1 MADDKTRI
9 LSAAEA
15 ARLFT
20 RKPKVVGD
28 KVVFY
33 CDNGHRIVAPLRD
46 GGKRGN
52 CSKCGAP
59 VTVPAAVA
67 DEAAEGATMILS
79 APKESRVT
87 APGESLPPSSREE
100 SAEELPSFAPR
111 AADAATTTADHGLP
125 TVESPV
131 VPAREAAAATPV
143 DEDVE
148 QDAGAAGPVAG
159 DAGGWQF
166 MQPSASAADADEPG
180 GQADGE
186 EGWFGNPDAAVGDGD
201 AGDSEAGDNPTA
213 RLVARLWVEHELGG
227 TLELHLQDGSVIL
240 PQSYEPRWSRGT
252 HGLFAAAA
260 PDGSI
265 TLTAVA
271 WESVQ
276 KIIVRNVKGLP
287 DGMFE

>member
-1 MADDKTRI
+1 VADDKTRI

-33 CDNGHRIVAPLRD
+33 CDNGHRIVAPVRD

-52 CSKCGAP
+52 CSKCAAP

-79 APKESRVT
+79 APKESRV
-87 APGESLPPSSREE
+87 ASPGEGILPASNGEESPAVAPPSGGVSVDEALPAVETAASATAAAEPAAAPPAEEEAGAVE
-100 SAEELPSFAPR
+100 SA
-111 AADAATTTADHGLP
+111 AA
-125 TVESPV
+125 
-131 VPAREAAAATPV
+131 
-143 DEDVE
+143 
-148 QDAGAAGPVAG
+148 

-166 MQPSASAADADEPG
+166 MQPAGATADAEEPLPQADGQEGWFGHPDAADAD
-180 GQADGE
+180 D
-186 EGWFGNPDAAVGDGD
+186 GDGD
-201 AGDSEAGDNPTA
+201 GGDNPTA

-276 KIIVRNVKGLP
+276 KIVVRNVKGLP

>member
-1 MADDKTRI
+1 VADDKTRI

-15 ARLFT
+15 ARLFI

-59 VTVPAAVA
+59 VTVPAAGA
-67 DEAAEGATMILS
+67 EEAAEGATMILS
-79 APKESRVT
+79 APKESRV
-87 APGESLPPSSREE
+87 AVPGESLPPSSREA

-111 AADAATTTADHGLP
+111 AADAATTASVPGVP
-125 TVESPV
+125 TGESPV
-131 VPAREAAAATPV
+131 APALEAAAATSV
-143 DEDVE
+143 EEDVE
-148 QDAGAAGPVAG
+148 QDAGAAGPAAG

-166 MQPSASAADADEPG
+166 MQPSASAADGDEPG

-186 EGWFGNPDAAVGDGD
+186 EGWFGHPDAADGD
-201 AGDSEAGDNPTA
+201 AGDNPTA

>member
-1 MADDKTRI
+1 VADDKTRI
-9 LSAAEA
+9 LTAAEA

-33 CDNGHRIVAPLRD
+33 CDNGHRIVAPVRD

-59 VTVPAAVA
+59 VTVPTAEA
-67 DEAAEGATMILS
+67 DESAAGATMILS
-79 APKESRVT
+79 APKESRVAT
-87 APGESLPPSSREE
+87 PAEGILPASTD
-100 SAEELPSFAPR
+100 EELPSFAPPSGGETAEDALPAVET
-111 AADAATTTADHGLP
+111 AASATAAE
-125 TVESPV
+125 VS
-131 VPAREAAAATPV
+131 AAAPPTEKE
-143 DEDVE
+143 DEAV
-148 QDAGAAGPVAG
+148 ASAAAH
-159 DAGGWQF
+159 AGGWQF
-166 MQPSASAADADEPG
+166 MQPAGAAADAEAPLAE
-180 GQADGE
+180 ADGQ
-186 EGWFGNPDAAVGDGD
+186 EGWFGHPDAADGD
-201 AGDSEAGDNPTA
+201 DGDSGDNPTA

-227 TLELHLQDGSVIL
+227 TLELHLQDGSVIF

-276 KIIVRNVKGLP
+276 KIVVRNVKGLP

>member
-1 MADDKTRI
+1 VADDKTRI
-9 LSAAEA
+9 LTAAEA

-33 CDNGHRIVAPLRD
+33 CDNGHRIVAPVRD

-52 CSKCGAP
+52 CSKCGTP
-59 VTVPAAVA
+59 VTVPAAVE

-79 APKESRVT
+79 APKESRVAT
-87 APGESLPPSSREE
+87 PAEGILPASTGEE
-100 SAEELPSFAPR
+100 SPAVAPPAEGVAAGDALPAVQSGVSANPVDGPAAAPP
-111 AADAATTTADHGLP
+111 ADAEDEAVD
-125 TVESPV
+125 S
-131 VPAREAAAATPV
+131 AAA
-143 DEDVE
+143 
-148 QDAGAAGPVAG
+148 

-166 MQPSASAADADEPG
+166 MQPAGAAADAEAPLAE
-180 GQADGE
+180 ADGQ
-186 EGWFGNPDAAVGDGD
+186 EGWFGYPDAAAANGDDIDGD
-201 AGDSEAGDNPTA
+201 SGDNPTA

-227 TLELHLQDGSVIL
+227 TLELHLQDGSVIF

-276 KIIVRNVKGLP
+276 KIVVRNVKGLP

>member
-1 MADDKTRI
+1 VADDQTRI

-28 KVVFY
+28 KVVFS
-33 CDNGHRIVAPLRD
+33 CDNGHRIVAAVRD

-52 CSKCGAP
+52 CSKCGVP
-59 VTVPAAVA
+59 LTVPAAVA
-67 DEAAEGATMILS
+67 DERGDEATMILS
-79 APKESRVT
+79 APKVSRDT
-87 APGESLPPSSREE
+87 PPGES
-100 SAEELPSFAPR
+100 LPSFAPR
-111 AADAATTTADHGLP
+111 AADAATP
-125 TVESPV
+125 VE
-131 VPAREAAAATPV
+131 
-143 DEDVE
+143 EDVE
-148 QDAGAAGPVAG
+148 REVGAAEPVAG
-159 DAGGWQF
+159 DAGDWQF
-166 MQPSASAADADEPG
+166 MQPSASDEEESPP
-180 GQADGE
+180 QADGP
-186 EGWFGNPDAAVGDGD
+186 EGWFGYSDTADGDTMNGD
-201 AGDSEAGDNPTA
+201 AGDGGVGDNPTA

-227 TLELHLQDGSVIL
+227 TLELHLQDGSVIF

-287 DGMFE
+287 DAMFE